1 MKLLILL
8 CVTCLLTACGVSVK
22 QPPAIPDDYLAL
34 CGKPDALAD
43 GKHATVEVWAIE
55 TATGYRV
62 CAETHAKLVDA
73 VKRRDALY

>member
-1 MKLLILL
+1 VILA
-8 CVTCLLTACGVSVK
+8 LTGCAVSIK
-22 QPPAIPDDYLAL
+22 PPPPLPDEYTAL
-34 CGKPDALAD
+34 CGSIGVLAD

-73 VKRRDALY
+73 IKRRDAIYK